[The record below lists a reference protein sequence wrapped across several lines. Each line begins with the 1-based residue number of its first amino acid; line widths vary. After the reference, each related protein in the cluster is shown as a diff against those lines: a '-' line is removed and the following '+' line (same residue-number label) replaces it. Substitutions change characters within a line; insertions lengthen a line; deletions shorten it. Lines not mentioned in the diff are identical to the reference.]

1 MNNIYK
7 QLALHL
13 DQIPNGYPETES
25 GVELKILEKL
35 FAPEEAELACLM
47 SLEPLSTRAI
57 AARNSGEE
65 RETFILL
72 KGMVKKGLIDIER
85 GQDGLLF
92 KLIPFVVGFYERQN
106 AQIDTEFAELF
117 EQYYREALH
126 NMMTISPS
134 VHRVI
139 PIEEAIPMNL
149 DVLPYESASN
159 YLEQAK
165 SWGVLK
171 CICRVQKDLIGEGC
185 QHTVENCLAFSHKP
199 NAFVRVEAIR
209 SISKDE
215 AFQILTKASQEG
227 LVHST
232 RNTQDGV
239 DYICNCCSCC
249 CGLLRGIIEYKNL
262 NSVGRSDF
270 VVSVDENLCTGCS
283 SCVDRCQFQA
293 LSIEEEICRIESSY
307 CFGCGLCVSS
317 CPSGA
322 LSLKRKP
329 IGETEPP
336 PKSEA
341 EWREKRA
348 AARQIDHGSGSD

>member
-25 GVELKILEKL
+25 GVELKILERL
-35 FAPEEAELACLM
+35 FGPEEAEVACMM
-47 SLEPLSTRAI
+47 SLEPLSTRVI
-57 AARNSGEE
+57 ADKYGKDE
-65 RETFILL
+65 RQTFITL

-92 KLIPFVVGFYERQN
+92 KLIPFIVGFYERQN
-106 AQIDTEFAELF
+106 AQIDMEFAELF
-117 EQYYREALH
+117 EQYYSEALH
-126 NMMTISPS
+126 NMMTITPS

-139 PIEEAIPMNL
+139 PIEEAIPLNIE
-149 DVLPYESASN
+149 VLPYERASF

-171 CICRVQKDLIGEGC
+171 CICRVQKGLIGEGC
-185 QHTVENCLAFSHKP
+185 RHTVENCLAFSHKP
-199 NAFVRVEAIR
+199 DAFKRVDAIR
-209 SISKDE
+209 SISKSD
-215 AFQILTKASQEG
+215 AFQILAQASQEG

-232 RNTQDGV
+232 RNTQEGV

-249 CGLLRGIIEYKNL
+249 CGLLRGIIEYENL

-270 VVSVDENLCTGCS
+270 IASVDQQVCTGCAA
-283 SCVDRCQFQA
+283 CTDRCQFHA
-293 LSIEEEICRIESSY
+293 LEISNELCDVKSNL

-322 LSLKRKP
+322 LALKLKP
-329 IGETEPP
+329 IEEIEPP
-336 PKSEA
+336 PKSES
-341 EWREKRA
+341 EWRRRRTK
-348 AARQIDHGSGSD
+348 ARKLL